1 MPNNP
6 KKNEGKMKKAL
17 NALKTL
23 APNVKFNGRGV
34 EELEAQVNKSMAPRQ
49 RLIEIADEEKQQQAL
64 RDSEDVKS
72 LAMIDKIVAGIIG
85 HDDFGEDSALYEAF
99 GYIRK
104 SDYKSGLTRK
114 KKGSSKDENK

>member
-1 MPNNP
+1 MPKNP
-6 KKNEGKMKKAL
+6 KKNEEKMKKAL

-23 APNVKFNGRGV
+23 APNVKFNGKGV
-34 EELEAQVNKSMAPRQ
+34 EELEAQINRSMAPRQ
-49 RLIEIADEEKQQQAL
+49 RLEEIDNEKAEQIAL
-64 RDSEDVKS
+64 RDSEDVRS

-104 SDYKSGLTRK
+104 SDRKSGLTRK
-114 KKGSSKDENK
+114 KKSSGNGENK